1 MTKRLPNK
9 SRVATVSRV
18 RKTAMMGAAAT
29 ALIAASPSFSADAST
44 AQATELQTA
53 IREILRTPLKEVS
66 WRENIAAKSRTPARF
81 SAISIGN
88 GDDIIVGPDETA
100 LSHAES
106 VEDIALVNT
115 GNLTGGIG
123 IEVSTGAINMADAI
137 FDQSGVYVMPG
148 VYKYVYDDAGNVVS
162 TGTATA
168 EITRSYRDTILNRDP
183 LESTISI
190 DNSGSITFSG
200 REGISASNQAGE
212 SITISNSGD
221 IASSQDT
228 EGRAGIYATT
238 ETFRYTF
245 IETLTD
251 PGEFTYNANG
261 QLTGVIEPDKWTVDV
276 QRVDM
281 EYDGGAINIHNTG
294 DIDMGDVGAL
304 ASFSEMHSAGIYAK
318 GDGGTTID
326 NEGDI
331 KVGRGSFGIRAVTNG
346 ETSIT
351 NSGRID
357 IGNASAGISVWR
369 SNGDAG
375 DYRVG
380 GDVYVLNT
388 GDIFGGITKD
398 ELEPGEVTTVVGM
411 HVVAL
416 GSNNEYLAGQA
427 HWNLLAAEYNEL
439 LGSDVYTMYDVPKL
453 RLYDTTTINRGHI
466 ELGDG
471 GHGISVDPLAGF
483 STAINEGTIIV
494 GDGRPDFQSNL
505 EFASAGVY
513 QRNWD
518 HNGMGVTTSI
528 NAETGII
535 VTGDDSIGVGNLNY
549 AGDSIAINEG
559 SITSGDGVT
568 EFITDGYGQSYDRV
582 FQTKGLLSMST
593 ALFAPGTSAY
603 ARNSGEHHGRR
614 TRSR

>member
-137 FDQSGVYVMPG
+137 FDQSGVRVMPG
-148 VYKYVYDDAGNVVS
+148 VYMYVYDDAGNVVS

-168 EITRSYRDTILNRDP
+168 EITRSYRDTILTRDP

-251 PGEFTYNANG
+251 PGEFTYNADG
-261 QLTGVIEPDKWTVDV
+261 QLTGVIEPDKWNVDV

-439 LGSDVYTMYDVPKL
+439 LGSDVIHDV
-453 RLYDTTTINRGHI
+453 
-466 ELGDG
+466 
-471 GHGISVDPLAGF
+471 
-483 STAINEGTIIV
+483 
-494 GDGRPDFQSNL
+494 
-505 EFASAGVY
+505 
-513 QRNWD
+513 
-518 HNGMGVTTSI
+518 
-528 NAETGII
+528 
-535 VTGDDSIGVGNLNY
+535 
-549 AGDSIAINEG
+549 
-559 SITSGDGVT
+559 
-568 EFITDGYGQSYDRV
+568 
-582 FQTKGLLSMST
+582 
-593 ALFAPGTSAY
+593 
-603 ARNSGEHHGRR
+603 
-614 TRSR
+614 

>member
-1 MTKRLPNK
+1 
-9 SRVATVSRV
+9 
-18 RKTAMMGAAAT
+18 
-29 ALIAASPSFSADAST
+29 
-44 AQATELQTA
+44 
-53 IREILRTPLKEVS
+53 
-66 WRENIAAKSRTPARF
+66 
-81 SAISIGN
+81 
-88 GDDIIVGPDETA
+88 
-100 LSHAES
+100 
-106 VEDIALVNT
+106 
-115 GNLTGGIG
+115 
-123 IEVSTGAINMADAI
+123 MADAI
-137 FDQSGVYVMPG
+137 FDQSGVSVMPG

-251 PGEFTYNANG
+251 PGEFTYNADG

-304 ASFSEMHSAGIYAK
+304 AIFSEMHSAGIYAK
-318 GDGGTTID
+318 GDGGATID

-471 GHGISVDPLAGF
+471 GHGISIDPLAGF

-549 AGDSIAINEG
+549 
-559 SITSGDGVT
+559 
-568 EFITDGYGQSYDRV
+568 
-582 FQTKGLLSMST
+582 
-593 ALFAPGTSAY
+593 
-603 ARNSGEHHGRR
+603 RR
-614 TRSR
+614 

>member
-1 MTKRLPNK
+1 M
-9 SRVATVSRV
+9 
-18 RKTAMMGAAAT
+18 
-29 ALIAASPSFSADAST
+29 ST
-44 AQATELQTA
+44 
-53 IREILRTPLKEVS
+53 
-66 WRENIAAKSRTPARF
+66 
-81 SAISIGN
+81 
-88 GDDIIVGPDETA
+88 
-100 LSHAES
+100 
-106 VEDIALVNT
+106 
-115 GNLTGGIG
+115 
-123 IEVSTGAINMADAI
+123 STL
-137 FDQSGVYVMPG
+137 
-148 VYKYVYDDAGNVVS
+148 YDDAGNVVS

-183 LESTISI
+183 LASTISI

-212 SITISNSGD
+212 SITINNSGD
-221 IASSQDT
+221 IASTQDT

-304 ASFSEMHSAGIYAK
+304 AMFSEMHSAGIYAK

-331 KVGRGSFGIRAVTNG
+331 KVGRGSFGIRAVHEG
-346 ETSIT
+346 DTSIT

-369 SNGDAG
+369 SNGNAG

-398 ELEPGEVTTVVGM
+398 ELEPGEVPM
-411 HVVAL
+411 VARH
-416 GSNNEYLAGQA
+416 ARCRPRIQQR
-427 HWNLLAAEYNEL
+427 
-439 LGSDVYTMYDVPKL
+439 V
-453 RLYDTTTINRGHI
+453 RGRHRR
-466 ELGDG
+466 
-471 GHGISVDPLAGF
+471 
-483 STAINEGTIIV
+483 TGTCW
-494 GDGRPDFQSNL
+494 RPS
-505 EFASAGVY
+505 
-513 QRNWD
+513 
-518 HNGMGVTTSI
+518 TTSFSVRTSTRSMTFPSCGCTTPRRS
-528 NAETGII
+528 TG
-535 VTGDDSIGVGNLNY
+535 
-549 AGDSIAINEG
+549 
-559 SITSGDGVT
+559 
-568 EFITDGYGQSYDRV
+568 
-582 FQTKGLLSMST
+582 
-593 ALFAPGTSAY
+593 GTS
-603 ARNSGEHHGRR
+603 S
-614 TRSR
+614 